1 MNFRKSSHQLVAIN
15 WITHKL
21 FQHLRNIIQLLQRR
35 EFTSYLIN
43 RQLLVYSLNKLTFTL
58 FQFNLSFLEH
68 FFVII
73 KIRIKGFIIFL
84 HNTSHLL
91 LLRLKIYLQFFIS
104 SISIILCY
112 LLLLFNRRYILF
124 NLLYLLVGY
133 QLGLRNS
140 FTKSINICLKL
151 SNSVK
156 NRVDFC
162 SNLLWYLQRFIE
174 IFLKINGFLCC
185 NQHQSSCSFK
195 LIKRTRYFPKT
206 FGCLNKSVHTPYQL
220 ITLNCC
226 KQFTLKFNVLIDF
239 IHILSHCVNSRSHNL
254 HTLTEF
260 ISKCTCHI
268 LEGIF
273 KLYYHFRERRF
284 KLINSLMKLTYCL
297 NHTDINRWHQLVLYP
312 LIKFIF
318 VSVDLISRLASRTV
332 ARYQSRNSTPTSNHR
347 Y

>member
-15 WITHKL
+15 RITHKL

-58 FQFNLSFLEH
+58 FQFFLSFLKH
-68 FFVII
+68 FLVII
-73 KIRIKGFIIFL
+73 KIRIKGFIILL

-91 LLRLKIYLQFFIS
+91 FLLLEIYLQFFTS
-104 SISIILCY
+104 SIRVIFGY
-112 LLLLFNRRYILF
+112 FLFTSNSRNILF
-124 NLLYLLVGY
+124 NLLYQSTTNHLSMCYIL
-133 QLGLRNS
+133 
-140 FTKSINICLKL
+140 TKSINICLKL

-162 SNLLWYLQRFIE
+162 CNLLWYLQRFIE
-174 IFLKINGFLCC
+174 IFLKINGFLCS

-195 LIKRTRYFPKT
+195 LVKRTRYFPKT

-226 KQFTLKFNVLIDF
+226 KQFTLKFNVFIDF

-260 ISKCTCHI
+260 ITECTCHI

-332 ARYQSRNSTPTSNHR
+332 ARYQSRNSTPTSNH
-347 Y
+347 